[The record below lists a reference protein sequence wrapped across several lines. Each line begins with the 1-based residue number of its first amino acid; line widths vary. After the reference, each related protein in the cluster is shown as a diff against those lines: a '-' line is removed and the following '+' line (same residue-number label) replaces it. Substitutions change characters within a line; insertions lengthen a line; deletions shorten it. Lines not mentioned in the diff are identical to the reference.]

1 MVDLNVVCPPHAV
14 PPSVRLAST
23 QGRWLLTATV
33 LGSSLASV
41 DATVVNIALP
51 AIGRDLGMEFSGLQ
65 WTLTAYTLTLAS
77 FILLGG
83 SAGDRFGRRRV
94 YLVGIVWFA
103 VASVLC
109 AVAPT
114 EGLLIGARA
123 VQGLGA
129 ALLTP
134 ASLAIIQATYAEADR
149 ARAVGTWAGFSGVAS
164 ALGPFLGGWL
174 IEAGS
179 WRWIFLI
186 NLPLAALVVWLCLK
200 HVPETRDPAAGGRLD
215 VAGALAGVV
224 GLGGISYALIS
235 VPESGAGSS
244 GVVLPAGLG
253 LAGLVAFVLIE
264 RGVHN
269 PMLPPALFGL
279 SQFRAINAVTF
290 LVYGAIGATLFL
302 LVLQLQVV
310 SGFSPLVAGSA
321 LLPITLV
328 VLIFSARSGALAS
341 RIGPRVQLTAGPLLL
356 GLATLLGLRLR
367 ADSDYLTDVL
377 PMAVAFGCGLVV
389 MVAPLTSAALA
400 AAPVEHAGIA
410 SGVNNAVARA
420 AQLLAV
426 AAIPAAAGLT
436 AAAYTDPAVFL
447 TAFHTAI
454 RICALLFLA
463 AAVLAALTIRQP
475 GKVPGY
481 PEAASSVRP

>member
-1 MVDLNVVCPPHAV
+1 MVDLDVVCPPHVV
-14 PPSVRLAST
+14 PPSVRLAGT

-33 LGSSLASV
+33 LGSSLASI

-83 SAGDRFGRRRV
+83 SAGDRYGRRRV
-94 YLVGIVWFA
+94 YLVGILWFA

-123 VQGLGA
+123 VQGFGA

-186 NLPLAALVVWLCLK
+186 NLPLAVLVVWLCLK
-200 HVPETRDPAAGGRLD
+200 HIPETRDPAARGRLD

-235 VPESGAGSS
+235 VPTPGAASFE
-244 GVVLPAGLG
+244 VIFPAGLG
-253 LAGLVAFVLIE
+253 LAGLIAFVLIE
-264 RGVHN
+264 RGARN
-269 PMLPPALFGL
+269 PMLPPTVFGL

-290 LVYGAIGATLFL
+290 LVYGAIGASLFL

-321 LLPITLV
+321 LLPITVV

-341 RIGPRVQLTAGPLLL
+341 RIGPRVQLTAGPLVL
-356 GLATLLGLRLR
+356 GLAMLLGLRLQ
-367 ADSDYLTDVL
+367 ADSIYLTDVL
-377 PMAVAFGCGLVV
+377 PVTVVFGCGLAV

-436 AAAYTDPAVFL
+436 GVAYTDPDIFSA
-447 TAFHTAI
+447 AFRAAI
-454 RICALLFLA
+454 GICALLFLA
-463 AAVLAALTIRQP
+463 AAVLAAIIVRRP
-475 GKVPGY
+475 RNVPGH
-481 PEAASSVRP
+481 AAPASR